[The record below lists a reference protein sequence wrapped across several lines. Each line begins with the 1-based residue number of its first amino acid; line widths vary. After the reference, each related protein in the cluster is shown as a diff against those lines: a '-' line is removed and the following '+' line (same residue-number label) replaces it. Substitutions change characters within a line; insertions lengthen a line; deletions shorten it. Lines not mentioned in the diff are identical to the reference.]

1 MTSFS
6 NLRAAGFNSSLAASS
21 AATSSGYSVARS
33 VPRRPA
39 SLTDQQAENIV
50 GDTDPADHSEFAH
63 ATAWALLG
71 VPSGDFTLETVRRI
85 QEASRLEGAD
95 LVAATWL
102 RSPAFTLPG
111 ALWRLYLI
119 HQWHELNAA
128 LVEERYDT
136 GCEVIL
142 ADAEFSAPDSLEVR
156 LAVNLPSLRETLHA
170 IAAVFAGYAN
180 EELLVP
186 VLDSA
191 SRLLHVLAAG
201 VGASAAWITD
211 PRDPLAFPV
220 TVRPRALI
228 RTATELERA
237 TMEAK
242 SGRLE

>member
-1 MTSFS
+1 MTSS
-6 NLRAAGFNSSLAASS
+6 STPRATSFSSLAAS
-21 AATSSGYSVARS
+21 AATSSRYFVARS

-39 SLTDQQAENIV
+39 SLNGQQAENIV

-85 QEASRLEGAD
+85 QASSRIEGVD
-95 LVAATWL
+95 LVAATWS

-119 HQWHELNAA
+119 HQWHELNVT
-128 LVEERYDT
+128 LVEERYDA

-142 ADAEFSAPDSLEVR
+142 ADAEFFAPDSLEVR
-156 LAVNLPSLRETLHA
+156 LAASMPSLRETLHA

-180 EELLVP
+180 EEFLVP
-186 VLDSA
+186 VLDAA

-211 PRDPLAFPV
+211 SRDPLAFPV

-228 RTATELERA
+228 LTATELERA

-242 SGRLE
+242 RGRLE